1 MIKILRLTFFIP
13 LGLLS
18 GILMLIPIEILLRLA
33 LWWIG
38 GTEEGGMAAMAK
50 GYTPIYFAIIFM
62 AWIAPPFIGCRRFK
76 YIVSL
81 LFGIYVVWNI
91 SRTVDILSYNSG
103 EMSLTWRY
111 WILSFANLLGYLHA
125 TFWSNESISL
135 LVADAKGAHP
145 FNVFGK
151 SG

>member
-1 MIKILRLTFFIP
+1 MV
-13 LGLLS
+13 
-18 GILMLIPIEILLRLA
+18 
-33 LWWIG
+33 
-38 GTEEGGMAAMAK
+38 K
-50 GYTPIYFAIIFM
+50 GYAPIYFSIIFM
-62 AWIAPPFIGCRRFK
+62 AWIAPPFIGCRGFK

-91 SRTVDILSYNSG
+91 SRTADLLSYNSEG
-103 EMSLTWRY
+103 MSLTWRY

-135 LVADAKGAHP
+135 LIADAKGVHP